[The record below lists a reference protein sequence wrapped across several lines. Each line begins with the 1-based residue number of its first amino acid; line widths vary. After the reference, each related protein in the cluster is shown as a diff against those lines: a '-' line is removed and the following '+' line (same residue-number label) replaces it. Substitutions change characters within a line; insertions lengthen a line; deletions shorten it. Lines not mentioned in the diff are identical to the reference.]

1 MLNIFLPLFF
11 VTSFKI
17 GSYHCRHCFSLC
29 PFGVAA
35 GRPQPSEFL
44 RVSVPVC
51 EKCFLLRENPLK
63 FECVMSGSEWTS
75 SIASAKCNINV
86 YNQCTTHRIPIHKQQ
101 QHCTRNKII
110 IHPLVLSCHTCQW
123 LPIHLLLLN
132 GGLPRFSG
140 SLSHYPWHC
149 VWNGACHESGYYTPK
164 CFHCIRCP
172 QCVGWSWLCNRD
184 LTRSSDIRVMCI
196 YISTDTVS
204 LTKAEPE
211 PGLKDDAPTNSFR
224 QTNRFYVRH
233 LVRVLVP
240 NPNQWCCFRLI
251 PLPIAYNYGD
261 VNLIIS
267 PGPPAHLVG
276 YYGRRVIIIIV
287 VGGD

>member
-1 MLNIFLPLFF
+1 MFI
-11 VTSFKI
+11 
-17 GSYHCRHCFSLC
+17 
-29 PFGVAA
+29 
-35 GRPQPSEFL
+35 
-44 RVSVPVC
+44 
-51 EKCFLLRENPLK
+51 
-63 FECVMSGSEWTS
+63 
-75 SIASAKCNINV
+75 INV
-86 YNQCTTHRIPIHKQQ
+86 QPTGYLYTSNSSSTVPGIKLSSTLWYYPAIPASDYLYTFFFLME
-101 QHCTRNKII
+101 C
-110 IHPLVLSCHTCQW
+110 
-123 LPIHLLLLN
+123 
-132 GGLPRFSG
+132 LPRFSG